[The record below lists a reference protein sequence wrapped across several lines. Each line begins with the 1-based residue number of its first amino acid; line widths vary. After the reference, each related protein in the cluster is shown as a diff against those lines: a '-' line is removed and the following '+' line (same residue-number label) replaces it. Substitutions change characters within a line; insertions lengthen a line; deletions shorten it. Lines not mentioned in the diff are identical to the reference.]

1 MLTLNDIINASFRKS
16 NFSGY
21 RTEDV
26 DNFIDEVKDSY
37 DALIKKNV
45 EQKEA
50 NESLTEEISQLQKKL
65 EVLAGKIEEYRN
77 EEDEIKNALVSA
89 QKLGDASIRE
99 ARHKA
104 EIIIKDANIKA
115 ERIISTKQEELTEQT
130 AEFEKLKQTVSDFRS
145 KLLTAYKEHLTLID
159 ALPSQ
164 PTASPAAAV
173 SEPEPAEQD
182 LPQDED
188 VDIPVDFAEE
198 AADEDETDY
207 ESEQVEDPLF
217 SSQATQSFHLNVS
230 SFDQEPEK
238 EDPITDH
245 DMRYDVLKFGDN
257 YDISDDPDSP
267 VGIFNHKK

>member
-26 DNFIDEVKDSY
+26 DNFIDQVKDSY
-37 DALIKKNV
+37 DLLIKKNV

-50 NESLTEEISQLQKKL
+50 NESLVADMGQLQKKL
-65 EVLAGKIEEYRN
+65 EVLAGKIEEYRT

-89 QKLGDASIRE
+89 QKLGDASVRE

-115 ERIISTKQEELTEQT
+115 ERIISGTKEELAMQT
-130 AEFEKLKQTVSDFRS
+130 REFEQLKQTVSDFRS
-145 KLLTAYKEHLTLID
+145 NLLTVYKEHLTLID
-159 ALPSQ
+159 ALPTRSA
-164 PTASPAAAV
+164 ASPAATV
-173 SEPEPAEQD
+173 EEPAEQD

-188 VDIPVDFAEE
+188 IDIPVNFAEE
-198 AADEDETDY
+198 AAEDEETVD
-207 ESEQVEDPLF
+207 ESEQLDDPLF

-230 SFDQEPEK
+230 NFDSEPAK
-238 EDPITDH
+238 ENSITDH

-257 YDISDDPDSP
+257 YDISDDSDSP
-267 VGIFNHKK
+267 VGIFNNKK

>member
-26 DNFIDEVKDSY
+26 DNFLDEVKDSY

-50 NESLTEEISQLQKKL
+50 NESLTEEMSQLQKKL
-65 EVLAGKIEEYRN
+65 EVLAAKIEEYRT

-104 EIIIKDANIKA
+104 EIIIKDANMKA
-115 ERIISTKQEELTEQT
+115 ERIISGTKEELATQT
-130 AEFEKLKQTVSDFRS
+130 QEFERLKQTVSDFRS
-145 KLLTAYKEHLTLID
+145 HLLTAYKEHLTLID
-159 ALPSQ
+159 ALPTKSET
-164 PTASPAAAV
+164 PSAPAA
-173 SEPEPAEQD
+173 EPEPDEED
-182 LPQDED
+182 LPQEED
-188 VDIPVDFAEE
+188 IDIPVDFAGE
-198 AADEDETDY
+198 AAEDDEPAE
-207 ESEQVEDPLF
+207 ESEQFEDPLF
-217 SSQATQSFHLNVS
+217 SSQATQNFHLNVS
-230 SFDQEPEK
+230 SFENQPEQQNTAN
-238 EDPITDH
+238 PH

-257 YDISDDPDSP
+257 YDISDDNDSP
-267 VGIFNHKK
+267 VGIFHRK